1 MKRIIL
7 ASNSPRRREILGKYI
22 DFEAV
27 TAEVSE
33 DNDFYKSPETLV
45 MALAFEKANSVAA
58 KYEDA
63 IVIGADTVVEIEGEI
78 LGKPKSREDAK
89 RMMEKLRGKTHKV
102 ITGFSIIDLSSD
114 KKYMDYEV
122 TEVVFKD
129 LSDDEIEAYLNKAE
143 YMDKAGAYGIQEEA
157 ALFVEKIEGDYLN
170 IVGFPISKIYT
181 VLKDNF
187 NLSLLEEE

>member
-1 MKRIIL
+1 MKKVIL
-7 ASNSPRRREILGKYI
+7 ASNSPRRREILGKFI
-22 DFEAV
+22 NFEAV
-27 TAEVSE
+27 TAEVKE

-45 MALAFEKANSVAA
+45 MALAFEKANSVAI

-89 RMMEKLRGKTHKV
+89 RMMEKLRGKSHKV

-129 LSDDEIEAYLNKAE
+129 LSDEEIEAYLNKAE

>member
-1 MKRIIL
+1 MKKVIL
-7 ASNSPRRREILGKYI
+7 ASNSPRRREILGKLI
-22 DFEAV
+22 NFEAV
-27 TAEVSE
+27 TAEVKE
-33 DNDFYKSPETLV
+33 DNDFYKGPETLV
-45 MALAFEKANSVAA
+45 MALAFEKANSVAV
-58 KYEDA
+58 KHEDA

-89 RMMEKLRGKTHKV
+89 RMMEKLRGKSHKV

-129 LSDDEIEAYLNKAE
+129 LSDEDIEAYLNKAE

-187 NLSLLEEE
+187 DLSLLEEE

>member
-1 MKRIIL
+1 MKKVIL
-7 ASNSPRRREILGKYI
+7 ASNSPRRREILGKFI
-22 DFEAV
+22 NFEAV
-27 TAEVSE
+27 TADVKE

-45 MALAFEKANSVAA
+45 MALAFEKANSVAV
-58 KYEDA
+58 KHEDA

-89 RMMEKLRGKTHKV
+89 RMMEKLRGKSHKV

-129 LSDDEIEAYLNKAE
+129 LSDEEIEAYLNKAE

>member
-1 MKRIIL
+1 MKKVIL
-7 ASNSPRRREILGKYI
+7 ASNSPRRREILGKFI
-22 DFEAV
+22 NFEAV
-27 TAEVSE
+27 TTEVKE
-33 DNDFYKSPETLV
+33 DNDFYKSPDTLV
-45 MALAFEKANSVAA
+45 MALAFEKANSVAV
-58 KYEDA
+58 KHEDA

-129 LSDDEIEAYLNKAE
+129 LSDEDIEAYLNKAE

-187 NLSLLEEE
+187 DLYLLEEE

>member
-1 MKRIIL
+1 MKRVIL

-89 RMMEKLRGKTHKV
+89 RMMEKLRGKSHRV
-102 ITGFSIIDLSSD
+102 ITGFSIIDLSFD

-122 TEVVFKD
+122 TEVIFKD
-129 LSDDEIEAYLNKAE
+129 LSDEEIEAYLNKAE

-187 NLSLLEEE
+187 NLSLMEEE

>member
-1 MKRIIL
+1 MKKVIL
-7 ASNSPRRREILGKYI
+7 ASNSPRRREILGKFI
-22 DFEAV
+22 NFEVV
-27 TAEVSE
+27 TAEVKE

-45 MALAFEKANSVAA
+45 MALAFEKANSVAV
-58 KYEDA
+58 KHEDA
-63 IVIGADTVVEIEGEI
+63 IVIGADTIVEIEGEI
-78 LGKPKSREDAK
+78 LGKPKSREGAK

-122 TEVVFKD
+122 AEVVFKD
-129 LSDDEIEAYLNKAE
+129 LSDEEIEAYLNKAE

-187 NLSLLEEE
+187 DLSLLEEE

>member
-1 MKRIIL
+1 
-7 ASNSPRRREILGKYI
+7 
-22 DFEAV
+22 
-27 TAEVSE
+27 
-33 DNDFYKSPETLV
+33 

-58 KYEDA
+58 KHEDA
-63 IVIGADTVVEIEGEI
+63 IVIGADTIVEIEGEI
-78 LGKPKSREDAK
+78 LGKPKSREGAK
-89 RMMEKLRGKTHKV
+89 RMMEKLRGKSHKV

-129 LSDDEIEAYLNKAE
+129 LSDEEIEAYLNKAE

>member
-1 MKRIIL
+1 MKKVIL
-7 ASNSPRRREILGKYI
+7 ASNSPRRREILGKFI

-27 TAEVSE
+27 AAEVKE

-45 MALAFEKANSVAA
+45 MALAFEKANSVAV
-58 KYEDA
+58 KHEDA

-129 LSDDEIEAYLNKAE
+129 LSVDEIEAYLNKAE

-187 NLSLLEEE
+187 DLSLLEEE

>member
-1 MKRIIL
+1 MKKVIL
-7 ASNSPRRREILGKYI
+7 ASNSPRRREILGKFI
-22 DFEAV
+22 NFEAV
-27 TAEVSE
+27 TAEVKE

-45 MALAFEKANSVAA
+45 MALAFEKANSVAV
-58 KYEDA
+58 KHEDA
-63 IVIGADTVVEIEGEI
+63 IVIGADTIVEIEGEI
-78 LGKPKSREDAK
+78 LGKPKSREGAK
-89 RMMEKLRGKTHKV
+89 RMMEKLRGKSHKV

-129 LSDDEIEAYLNKAE
+129 LSDEEIEAYINKAE

-157 ALFVEKIEGDYLN
+157 ALFVDKIKGEYLN

>member
-1 MKRIIL
+1 MKKVIL
-7 ASNSPRRREILGKYI
+7 ASNSPRRREIMGKFI

-27 TAEVSE
+27 TAEVKE

-45 MALAFEKANSVAA
+45 MALAFEKANSVAT
-58 KYEDA
+58 KHEDA
-63 IVIGADTVVEIEGEI
+63 IVIGADTIVEIEGEI
-78 LGKPKSREDAK
+78 LGKPKSREGAK
-89 RMMEKLRGKTHKV
+89 RMMEKLRGKSHKV

-129 LSDDEIEAYLNKAE
+129 LSDEEIEAYLNKAE

-157 ALFVEKIEGDYLN
+157 ALFVDKIKGDYLN

-181 VLKDNF
+181 ILKDNF
-187 NLSLLEEE
+187 DLSLLEEE

>member
-1 MKRIIL
+1 MKKVIL
-7 ASNSPRRREILGKYI
+7 ASNSPRRREIMGKFI

-27 TAEVSE
+27 TAEVKE

-45 MALAFEKANSVAA
+45 MALAFEKANSVAT
-58 KYEDA
+58 KHEDA
-63 IVIGADTVVEIEGEI
+63 IVIGADTIVEIEGEI
-78 LGKPKSREDAK
+78 LGKPKSREGAK
-89 RMMEKLRGKTHKV
+89 RMMEKLRGKSHKV

-122 TEVVFKD
+122 TEVVFND
-129 LSDDEIEAYLNKAE
+129 LSDEDIEAYLNKAE

-187 NLSLLEEE
+187 DLSLLEEE

>member
-1 MKRIIL
+1 MKKIIL
-7 ASNSPRRREILGKYI
+7 ASNSPRRREILGKFI

-27 TAEVSE
+27 TAEVKE

-45 MALAFEKANSVAA
+45 MALAFEKANSVAV
-58 KYEDA
+58 KHEDA

-78 LGKPKSREDAK
+78 LGKPKSREHAK
-89 RMMEKLRGKTHKV
+89 RMMEKLRGKSHRV

-122 TEVVFKD
+122 TEVIFKD
-129 LSDDEIEAYLNKAE
+129 LSDEEIEAYLNKAE

-157 ALFVEKIEGDYLN
+157 ALFVYKIEGDYLN

-187 NLSLLEEE
+187 NLSLMEEE

>member
-1 MKRIIL
+1 MKKVFL
-7 ASNSPRRREILGKYI
+7 ASNSPRRREILGKFI
-22 DFEAV
+22 NFEAV
-27 TAEVSE
+27 AADVKE

-45 MALAFEKANSVAA
+45 MALAFEKANSVAV
-58 KYEDA
+58 KHEDA

-89 RMMEKLRGKTHKV
+89 RMMEKLRGKSHKV

-129 LSDDEIEAYLNKAE
+129 LSDEEIEAYLNKAE

>member
-1 MKRIIL
+1 MKKVIL
-7 ASNSPRRREILGKYI
+7 ASNSPRRREILGKFI
-22 DFEAV
+22 NFEAV
-27 TAEVSE
+27 TADVKE

-45 MALAFEKANSVAA
+45 MALAFEKANSVAV
-58 KYEDA
+58 KHEDA

-89 RMMEKLRGKTHKV
+89 RMMEKLRGKSHKV

-129 LSDDEIEAYLNKAE
+129 LSDEDIEAYLNKAE

-187 NLSLLEEE
+187 DLSLLEEE

>member
-1 MKRIIL
+1 MKKIIL
-7 ASNSPRRREILGKYI
+7 ASNSPRRREILGKFI

-27 TAEVSE
+27 TAEVKE

-63 IVIGADTVVEIEGEI
+63 VVIGADTVVEIGGEI

-89 RMMEKLRGKTHKV
+89 TMMEKLRGRSHKV
-102 ITGFSIIDLSSD
+102 ITGFAIVDLSSD

-122 TEVVFKD
+122 TEVKFKD
-129 LSDDEIEAYLNKAE
+129 MSDEEIENYLNKAE
-143 YMDKAGAYGIQEEA
+143 YMDKAGAYGIQDEA
-157 ALFVEKIEGDYLN
+157 ALFVDKIKGNYLN

-187 NLSLLEEE
+187 DLSLLEEE

>member
-1 MKRIIL
+1 
-7 ASNSPRRREILGKYI
+7 
-22 DFEAV
+22 
-27 TAEVSE
+27 
-33 DNDFYKSPETLV
+33 
-45 MALAFEKANSVAA
+45 
-58 KYEDA
+58 
-63 IVIGADTVVEIEGEI
+63 
-78 LGKPKSREDAK
+78 
-89 RMMEKLRGKTHKV
+89 MEKLRGKSHKV

-129 LSDDEIEAYLNKAE
+129 LSDEEIEAYLNKAE

>member
-1 MKRIIL
+1 MKKVIL
-7 ASNSPRRREILGKYI
+7 ASNSPRRREILGKFI

-27 TAEVSE
+27 TAEVKE

-58 KYEDA
+58 KHEDA
-63 IVIGADTVVEIEGEI
+63 IVIGADTIVEIEGEI
-78 LGKPKSREDAK
+78 LGKPKSREGAK
-89 RMMEKLRGKTHKV
+89 RMMEKLRGKSHKV

-129 LSDDEIEAYLNKAE
+129 LSDEEIEAYLNKAE

-187 NLSLLEEE
+187 DLYLLEEE

>member
-1 MKRIIL
+1 MKKVIL
-7 ASNSPRRREILGKYI
+7 ASNSPRRREILGKFI
-22 DFEAV
+22 DFEAAA
-27 TAEVSE
+27 AEVKE
-33 DNDFYKSPETLV
+33 DNDFYKSPDTFV
-45 MALAFEKANSVAA
+45 MALAFEKANSVAV
-58 KYEDA
+58 KHEDA

-78 LGKPKSREDAK
+78 LGKPKSREDSK

-129 LSDDEIEAYLNKAE
+129 LSDEEIEAYLNKAE

>member
-1 MKRIIL
+1 MKKVIL
-7 ASNSPRRREILGKYI
+7 ASNSPRRREILGKFI
-22 DFEAV
+22 NFEAV
-27 TAEVSE
+27 TAEVKE

-45 MALAFEKANSVAA
+45 MALAFEKANSVAV

-78 LGKPKSREDAK
+78 LGKPKSREGAK
-89 RMMEKLRGKTHKV
+89 RMMEKLRGKSHKV
-102 ITGFSIIDLSSD
+102 ITGFSIIDFSSD

-122 TEVVFKD
+122 AEVVFKD
-129 LSDDEIEAYLNKAE
+129 LSDEEIEAYLNKAE

-187 NLSLLEEE
+187 DLSLLEEE

>member
-1 MKRIIL
+1 MKKVIL
-7 ASNSPRRREILGKYI
+7 ASNSPRRREILGKFI

-27 TAEVSE
+27 AAEVKE

-45 MALAFEKANSVAA
+45 MALAFEKANSVAV
-58 KYEDA
+58 KHEDA

-129 LSDDEIEAYLNKAE
+129 LSDEDIEAYLNKAE

-187 NLSLLEEE
+187 DLYLLEEE

>member
-1 MKRIIL
+1 MKRVIL

-102 ITGFSIIDLSSD
+102 ITGFAIVDLSSD
-114 KKYMDYEV
+114 KKYMDYEA

-143 YMDKAGAYGIQEEA
+143 YMDKAGAYGIQDEA
-157 ALFVEKIEGDYLN
+157 ALFVYKIEGDYLN

-187 NLSLLEEE
+187 NLSLMEEE

>member
-1 MKRIIL
+1 MKKVIL
-7 ASNSPRRREILGKYI
+7 ASNSPRRREILGKFI
-22 DFEAV
+22 NFEAV
-27 TAEVSE
+27 TTEVKE
-33 DNDFYKSPETLV
+33 DNDFYKRPETLV
-45 MALAFEKANSVAA
+45 MALAFEKANSVAI

-89 RMMEKLRGKTHKV
+89 RMMEKLRGKSHKV

-129 LSDDEIEAYLNKAE
+129 LSDEEIEAYLNKAE

>member
-1 MKRIIL
+1 MKKVIL
-7 ASNSPRRREILGKYI
+7 ASNSPRRREILGKFI
-22 DFEAV
+22 NFEAV
-27 TAEVSE
+27 TAEVKE

-45 MALAFEKANSVAA
+45 MALAFEKANSVAV
-58 KYEDA
+58 KHEDA

-129 LSDDEIEAYLNKAE
+129 LSDEEIEAYLNKAE

>member
-1 MKRIIL
+1 MKKVIL
-7 ASNSPRRREILGKYI
+7 ASNSPRRREILGKFI
-22 DFEAV
+22 NFEAV
-27 TAEVSE
+27 TTEVKE
-33 DNDFYKSPETLV
+33 DNDFYKRPETLV
-45 MALAFEKANSVAA
+45 MALAFEKANSVAI

-89 RMMEKLRGKTHKV
+89 RMMEKLRGKSHKV

-114 KKYMDYEV
+114 KKYMDYKV

-129 LSDDEIEAYLNKAE
+129 LSNEEIEAYLNKAE

>member
-1 MKRIIL
+1 MKKIIL
-7 ASNSPRRREILGKYI
+7 ASNSPRRREILGKFI

-27 TAEVSE
+27 TAEVKE

-45 MALAFEKANSVAA
+45 MALAFEKANSVAG
-58 KYEDA
+58 KYGDA
-63 IVIGADTVVEIEGEI
+63 VVIGADTVVEIEGEI

-89 RMMEKLRGKTHKV
+89 TMMEKLRGRSHKV
-102 ITGFSIIDLSSD
+102 ITGFAIVDLSSD

-122 TEVVFKD
+122 TEVTFKGM
-129 LSDDEIEAYLNKAE
+129 SDEEIENYLNKAE
-143 YMDKAGAYGIQEEA
+143 YMDKAGAYGIQDEA
-157 ALFVEKIEGDYLN
+157 ALFVEKIKGDYLN

-187 NLSLLEEE
+187 DLSLLEEE

>member
-1 MKRIIL
+1 MKKVIL
-7 ASNSPRRREILGKYI
+7 ASNSPRRREILGKFI

-27 TAEVSE
+27 TAEVKE

-58 KYEDA
+58 KHEDA
-63 IVIGADTVVEIEGEI
+63 IVIGADTIVEIEGEI
-78 LGKPKSREDAK
+78 LGKPKSREGAK
-89 RMMEKLRGKTHKV
+89 RMMEKLRGKSHKV

-129 LSDDEIEAYLNKAE
+129 LSDEEIEAYLNKAE